1 MLSVCTNTC
10 ASTYIQYSSPGRLCG
25 SNALPPGPRP
35 CPPRGQACILHPFT
49 VPAGP
54 DWSWRRGPLFRLALG
69 VPCPLAWRAL
79 GLGVGLWF
87 AGKVFLYFRS
97 PSQQKATRAKRHS
110 MNALNGAPPI
120 FTQDRTEYPP
130 LLISML
136 IASPPA
142 VRRNSAG
149 STVTGSSGFGS
160 PSRLV
165 QAAMREIR
173 HAPLSLNIFLDG
185 CILFVSTYITVRGH
199 HSSTYKYIITHTYM
213 LWHGMDVER
222 VGPLLLISWM
232 LWTCRQASEKTSIEP
247 SEEQLRRYR
256 SKTTEDAVCRPL

>member
-1 MLSVCTNTC
+1 M
-10 ASTYIQYSSPGRLCG
+10 ARIG
-25 SNALPPGPRP
+25 
-35 CPPRGQACILHPFT
+35 
-49 VPAGP
+49 
-54 DWSWRRGPLFRLALG
+54 SWRWAVVRWQSLSLF
-69 VPCPLAWRAL
+69 PLAESAE
-79 GLGVGLWF
+79 
-87 AGKVFLYFRS
+87 S
-97 PSQQKATRAKRHS
+97 HESQETFHECPERCTSNFHP
-110 MNALNGAPPI
+110 G
-120 FTQDRTEYPP
+120 QDRTEYPP

-199 HSSTYKYIITHTYM
+199 HSSTYKYIITHTYIHA
-213 LWHGMDVER
+213 LAWNGCGAGGTVAINILDAVDLPPSFGKNKHRTFRGTASTIPVQNNR
-222 VGPLLLISWM
+222 GRSVSTPLNK
-232 LWTCRQASEKTSIEP
+232 ASSGEVSIHCDAAVARNSRWG
-247 SEEQLRRYR
+247 SEEWGPGSLHRG
-256 SKTTEDAVCRPL
+256 